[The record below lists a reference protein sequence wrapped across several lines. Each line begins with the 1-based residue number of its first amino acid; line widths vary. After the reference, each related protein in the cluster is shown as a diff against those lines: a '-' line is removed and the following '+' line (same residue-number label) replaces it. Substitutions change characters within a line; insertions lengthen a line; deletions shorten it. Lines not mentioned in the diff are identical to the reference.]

1 MQILWTANYL
11 CLSSLHM
18 TTSGKQKLVKHHSA
32 VVLEWRR
39 PRAQKEVRLH
49 TLPQLVALYG
59 VQTPQSVAA
68 IYLIER
74 AWTGIFKR
82 CSTSIDVTNS
92 PLVKLGIHLIQHSS
106 VCASCLQW
114 PIYLYLPLATNQ
126 GASSAITSTIIFIS
140 NLQPWHPQIP
150 GENGLSTKKR
160 MHNACKSLRIS
171 TYPSTLHKMVA

>member
-114 PIYLYLPLATNQ
+114 PIYLYLLTISHKSRGIFSYHIHNYFYFK
-126 GASSAITSTIIFIS
+126 SSAMTSTNS
-140 NLQPWHPQIP
+140 GRKWTVNK
-150 GENGLSTKKR
+150 EKD
-160 MHNACKSLRIS
+160 A
-171 TYPSTLHKMVA
+171 